1 MESEYMENDCTY
13 KNETN
18 YKAQW
23 SVQNQVN
30 NWWDTRKEKKYTRY
44 VWLFYIYYMDKR
56 EETKLPVASLFPF
69 YEFTGWQSM

>member
-1 MESEYMENDCTY
+1 MESKYMENDCTY

-30 NWWDTRKEKKYTRY
+30 NWWDTRN
-44 VWLFYIYYMDKR
+44 L
-56 EETKLPVASLFPF
+56 VANAMVTLMGVVATSP
-69 YEFTGWQSM
+69 